1 MTRNADSVAPRNRG
15 RRGFTLMELLLVVVI
30 SLLAMSMAIPLFGQA
45 SRSNKLRVSART
57 IVAAH
62 RYARG
67 MAVLR
72 QADMVLLL
80 DQSDGRV
87 QVVRLQREGDEADAT
102 NEVEEATSEARFL
115 LGSRE
120 EETVAAPT
128 NSVDAEL
135 HRTLPEGVLIA
146 EIDVDPMQR
155 HETAAWVDYMP
166 NGMCDPFEV
175 TVADD
180 KGRRIVVRVNG
191 ATGKA
196 EVLDE

>member
-1 MTRNADSVAPRNRG
+1 M
-15 RRGFTLMELLLVVVI
+15 I
-30 SLLAMSMAIPLFGQA
+30 SLLAMSMAIPLFAQA

-80 DQSDGRV
+80 DEAAGRV
-87 QVVRLQREGDEADAT
+87 QVVRLQREEDDADAT
-102 NEVEEATSEARFL
+102 NEVDTAESEARFL
-115 LGSRE
+115 LGSRDE
-120 EETVAAPT
+120 AVAAAPT

-135 HRTLPEGVLIA
+135 HRTLPEGVHIDA
-146 EIDVDPMQR
+146 IDVDPMQR
-155 HETAAWVDYMP
+155 HEHTAWVDYMP

-180 KGRRIVVRVNG
+180 KGRRLVVRING